1 MSISTEDRVN
11 FCLMKYFESFPKSFQ
26 LSNQLQLF
34 RNQLCQVS
42 SVLFL
47 ERVNKG
53 ELKMVNIN

>member
-1 MSISTEDRVN
+1 
-11 FCLMKYFESFPKSFQ
+11 MKYFESFLKSFQ